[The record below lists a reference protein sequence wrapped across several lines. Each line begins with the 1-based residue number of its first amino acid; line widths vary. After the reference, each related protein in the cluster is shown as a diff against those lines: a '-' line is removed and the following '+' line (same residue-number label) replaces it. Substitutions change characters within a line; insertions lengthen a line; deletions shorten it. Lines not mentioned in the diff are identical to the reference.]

1 MLFWILLA
9 SLVPA
14 DRKAQLAAAVGCG
27 LYFALAFAE
36 PALSTV
42 PADGDA
48 QA

>member
-14 DRKAQLAAAVGCG
+14 DRKAQLAAAIGCG
-27 LYFALAFAE
+27 LYFELALAESMPPAE
-36 PALSTV
+36 PVDGV
-42 PADGDA
+42 P

>member
-27 LYFALAFAE
+27 LYFALALAE
-36 PALSTV
+36 PAPATV
-42 PADGDA
+42 PTDGSA